1 VAAQWI
7 SWLLRDQHEGNRCRI
22 GKAGM
27 AMKRPIVAAGPRRRI
42 ALGLAVAAMTG
53 ALGACGSAQASGTTD
68 SVASAGVQVAHT
80 ALGTVGY
87 RVIGSGPP
95 LILIMGYAGTMETW
109 EPQFV
114 DTLAKRNRVVIFD
127 NAGIGS
133 TQALASPLTIDA
145 MADQPSTSGRLRGDL
160 TPECS
165 AAVQAVLES
174 LGRKRGPEDD
184 RTTAQRRHD
193 ALQEACD
200 LRMAACLMPNQ
211 AGSVSLAGGG
221 GIRSR

>member
-1 VAAQWI
+1 
-7 SWLLRDQHEGNRCRI
+7 
-22 GKAGM
+22 
-27 AMKRPIVAAGPRRRI
+27 MKRPIVAAGPRRRI

-145 MADQPSTSGRLRGDL
+145 MADQTSALIDALGLGRPDVLGWSMGGMIAQAL
-160 TPECS
+160 
-165 AAVQAVLES
+165 AVLH
-174 LGRKRGPEDD
+174 PD
-184 RTTAQRRHD
+184 QVRRHHRAD
-193 ALQEACD
+193 AGERGA
-200 LRMAACLMPNQ
+200 
-211 AGSVSLAGGG
+211 
-221 GIRSR
+221 